1 MKRAFLLFSAF
12 VVSAGLA
19 AQDAGKSK
27 IIEQVVARVNN
38 EIITVSDLDRAQA
51 ELLRDAQEACGAK
64 CTPEQVASMAAEKQK
79 DVLRDLIDH
88 SLLAQRGKDLGINVE
103 AQVIKKL
110 DEIRQQNGLGSMEE
124 LQSAIEKEGQS
135 FEEFKNQLRNSILVQ
150 EVIRREVGQ
159 DIIIDHAE
167 IAKYYNEHQDEF
179 KRPDMVYLREIFV
192 STDGKK
198 EEEIPDLQKKAD
210 KLLER
215 VKKGEDFGQLAIHFS
230 DGQTAKQ
237 GGELGSFEH
246 GQLDPKIEAVVF
258 KLNKNDLTSVIQ
270 TKNGFMILQ
279 VEMRYEAGMQP
290 IEKVDPEIQNK
301 LYMVKMEPALRKYLQ
316 TLREE
321 SYVVIKA
328 GYTDTAAVTAP
339 NSIEEMSSTPDS
351 SKSNKPKGKSAKGKV
366 ISAATGKKSGS

>member
-1 MKRAFLLFSAF
+1 M
-12 VVSAGLA
+12 SAGLA

-38 EIITVSDLDRAQA
+38 EIITVTDMERAQVD
-51 ELLRDAQEACGAK
+51 LQRDAQEACGAK
-64 CTPEQVASMAAEKQK
+64 CTPDQIAAMVAEKQK

-103 AQVIKKL
+103 AQVVKRL
-110 DEIRQQNGLGSMEE
+110 DEVRVQNGLGSMEE

-135 FEEFKNQLRNSILVQ
+135 YEEFKNQLRNSILVQ

-159 DIIIDHAE
+159 DIIIDRAE
-167 IAKYYNEHQDEF
+167 ITKYYNEHQDEF
-179 KRPDMVYLREIFV
+179 KRPDLVYLREIFV
-192 STDGKK
+192 STAGKK
-198 EEEIPDLQKKAD
+198 DEEIPDLQKKAD

-237 GGELGSFEH
+237 GGELGGFEH

-258 KLNKNDLTSVIQ
+258 KLNKNDLTDVIQ

-290 IEKVDPEIQNK
+290 LDKVDPEIQNK
-301 LYMVKMEPALRKYLQ
+301 LYMTKMEPAMRKYLQ

-321 SYVVIKA
+321 SYVVIKP
-328 GYTDTAAVTAP
+328 GYTDTAAASSP
-339 NSIEEMSSTPDS
+339 NSIEEMGSTPDS
-351 SKSNKPKGKSAKGKV
+351 AKTNSKGRSTKSKV
-366 ISAATGKKSGS
+366 TRAVTGKKSGS